1 MARAVEEGNSIDWLE
16 NVREV
21 AELARLHRDCME
33 ESRLLRAGTCAGKQ
47 TAMQLGGQTTT
58 PVAFETGVLMD
69 TMSAQTWTLVA
80 IFAVMVLLALGAWL
94 FLRQRQSYRLQ
105 QRFGAEYGHA
115 VGELGSQAKA
125 ESELKARESRV
136 ERLKI
141 VALSSAEATRFSQA
155 WSALQGRFV
164 DNPKGV
170 VAQAD
175 QLVREVMLARGYPV
189 GDFERRAADISVDH
203 PAVVDHYRA
212 AQAIAVR
219 DQRGE
224 TDTEEQRKAVVHYR
238 ALFDELLE
246 VKAVVMSPVRP
257 TNQLKTQ
264 S

>member
-1 MARAVEEGNSIDWLE
+1 
-16 NVREV
+16 
-21 AELARLHRDCME
+21 
-33 ESRLLRAGTCAGKQ
+33 
-47 TAMQLGGQTTT
+47 
-58 PVAFETGVLMD
+58 MD
-69 TMSAQTWTLVA
+69 TISTETW
-80 IFAVMVLLALGAWL
+80 AVLGIVVVLALIAIAAWL
-94 FLRQRQSYRLQ
+94 LLQKKQSNRLQ
-105 QRFGAEYGHA
+105 KRFGPEYGHA
-115 VGELGSQAKA
+115 VGDLGSRARA

-141 VALSSAEATRFSQA
+141 VALSPAEAIRFSQA

-170 VAQAD
+170 VTQAD
-175 QLVREVMLARGYPV
+175 QLVRELMLARGYPV

-203 PAVVDHYRA
+203 ATVVDHYRA

-224 TDTEEQRKAVVHYR
+224 ADTEEQRKAVVHFR

-246 VKAVVMSPVRP
+246 VKPIAKAEAMPI
-257 TNQLKTQ
+257 NQLKAQ